1 MECNICAR
9 DGSDLAMA
17 NIGLYCTSCARAALY
32 TPRLEH
38 ARVLLEKVA
47 LNTRFDDVTKDA
59 AVVEQNRRFAKS
71 WRTEVSRTKASDM
84 RSDLDQKQASIVSL
98 KDDIAKMRDEIAARK
113 ADLAS
118 QRAALKTV
126 RGSLAGQDKGQTD
139 RLIDVTAKG
148 LKNFNAIHDASV
160 ETRAYLCRE
169 AATLLRLR
177 QRKTRKGDQIREHY
191 LIAGWQIPD
200 LRSIANYKCTE
211 LTAMLATFSHLLCLV
226 AFYLGVRLPAEIT
239 LPRRDYPLATI
250 NTPSTS
256 YTSTKVDFPGSGSFF
271 AMTEVSKKNEAK
283 GVSRPRPLF
292 IGSDDKNELISHV
305 AKRDPSAFKF
315 FIEAI
320 SLLAW
325 NVTWLSHSQGFTT
338 ATDTWV
344 ESCNIGYNLWHLVFA
359 PQQPHGLLRAASS
372 RDTRQRQTSRTSTP
386 PAEPTNARLGA
397 YSHSSAHSFLGWSTR
412 AMHARALRLT
422 KYTMIADPL
431 RKLLEN
437 EIKNAEWEVLG
448 EDEILDGGENFDEAV
463 VIRNRTMDGKHYDDA
478 RSIMSTRTQLEEP
491 SNGRPKG
498 TSGWTKVK
506 EKNRDA

>member
-1 MECNICAR
+1 MDCDICAR
-9 DGSDLAMA
+9 SGPELT

-38 ARVLLEKVA
+38 GRVLLEKAA
-47 LNTRFDDVTKDA
+47 LNSKFDTITNESGTADG
-59 AVVEQNRRFAKS
+59 NRSLAKA
-71 WRTEVSRTKASDM
+71 WRTEISRTRASDLNC
-84 RSDLDQKQASIVSL
+84 DLQQKQVSITSVN
-98 KDDIAKMRDEIAARK
+98 DDISNLRNEITRRK
-113 ADLAS
+113 AELES
-118 QRAALKTV
+118 RRAALKTV
-126 RGSLAGQDKGQTD
+126 KGSLAGQDRGQID
-139 RLIDVTAKG
+139 RIGEVTAKG

-177 QRKTRKGDQIREHY
+177 QRKTRRNDQIREHY

-200 LRSIANYKCTE
+200 LRSITNYKCTE

-256 YTSTKVDFPGSGSFF
+256 YASTKVEFPGSGSFF

-325 NVTWLSHSQGFTT
+325 NVAWLSHSQGFTT
-338 ATDTWV
+338 GTDTWA
-344 ESCNIGYNLWHLVFA
+344 ESCNIGHNLWHLIFA
-359 PQQPHGLLRAASS
+359 PQQSPAQLRTAST
-372 RDTRQRQTSRTSTP
+372 RDGRQRQTPRTSTP
-386 PAEPTNARLGA
+386 PADASAARLGA

-412 AMHARALRLT
+412 AAHARALQIS

-431 RKLLEN
+431 RKQLEN
-437 EIKNAEWEVLG
+437 EIKNAEWEFLG
-448 EDEILDGGENFDEAV
+448 EDEILDGGETFDEAV
-463 VIRNRTMDGKHYDDA
+463 VIRNRTLDGKHYDDA

-491 SNGRPKG
+491 SNGRPRG
-498 TSGWTKVK
+498 ASGWTKVK
-506 EKNRDA
+506 DKNRDG

>member
-1 MECNICAR
+1 MECDVCAR
-9 DGSDLAMA
+9 SGSDLSD
-17 NIGLYCTSCARAALY
+17 IGLYCTSCARAALY
-32 TPRLEH
+32 TPRLELG
-38 ARVLLEKVA
+38 RVLLEKA
-47 LNTRFDDVTKDA
+47 SLNSKFDDITNDSNTL
-59 AVVEQNRRFAKS
+59 EHSRRLAKS
-71 WRTEVSRTKASDM
+71 WRTEVSRTRGGDT
-84 RSDLDQKQASIVSL
+84 RDNLQQNQASIISTKDEIVS
-98 KDDIAKMRDEIAARK
+98 MRDEIAKTK
-113 ADLAS
+113 AELES
-118 QRAALKTV
+118 RRAALKTV
-126 RGSLAGQDKGQTD
+126 RGSLAGQEKGQTD
-139 RLIDVTAKG
+139 RLGEVMAKG

-177 QRKTRKGDQIREHY
+177 QRKTRKNDQIREHY

-256 YTSTKVDFPGSGSFF
+256 YTSTKVEFPGSGSFL
-271 AMTEVSKKNEAK
+271 AMTELSKKNEAK

-325 NVTWLSHSQGFTT
+325 NVSWLSHSQGFTT
-338 ATDTWV
+338 GTETWI
-344 ESCNIGYNLWHLVFA
+344 ESCNIGYNLWQLVFA
-359 PQQPHGLLRAASS
+359 PQQSAALLRAVST
-372 RDTRQRQTSRTSTP
+372 RDARQRQPPRTSTP
-386 PAEPTNARLGA
+386 PADATPARLGA
-397 YSHSSAHSFLGWSTR
+397 YSHSSAHSFLGSSTR
-412 AMHARALRLT
+412 AIHTRALRLT

-431 RKLLEN
+431 RKQLEN

-448 EDEILDGGENFDEAV
+448 DDEILDGGENFDEAV
-463 VIRNRTMDGKHYDDA
+463 VIRTRTMDGKHYDDA
-478 RSIMSTRTQLEEP
+478 RSIMTTRTQLEEP
-491 SNGRPKG
+491 TNGRPKG

-506 EKNRDA
+506 EKNRDG